1 MLYSCFFSDFCLKH
15 QNANPEFFIFF
26 FFETWMKFWMSLL
39 FLLDKRNLLISFFF
53 FLSWKERRNLL
64 NSDYFRRSKKFICC
78 KKTSIWISDFTG
90 FPVYLW
96 LWIALEELN
105 RLKMLKIQL
114 TFTQILILIDILV
127 VCNKKKCR
135 K

>member
-1 MLYSCFFSDFCLKH
+1 MCCILAFFLISVSNTKMPI
-15 QNANPEFFIFF
+15 QNFSSF
-26 FFETWMKFWMSLL
+26 L
-39 FLLDKRNLLISFFF
+39 FLRREWSFEWAYCFCWIREIYWFLF

-127 VCNKKKCR
+127 VCNKKKV
-135 K
+135 